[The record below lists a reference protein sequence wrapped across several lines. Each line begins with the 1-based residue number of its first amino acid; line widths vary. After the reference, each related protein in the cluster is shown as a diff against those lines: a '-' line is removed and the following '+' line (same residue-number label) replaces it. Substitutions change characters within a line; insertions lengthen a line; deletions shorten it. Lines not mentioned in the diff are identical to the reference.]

1 MTKSSVMC
9 RSCASGPLEPV
20 LSLGNMPLANSLL
33 TAQQLSYPEPMF
45 PLELAFCPQCSLVQ
59 ILETVPPQTMFSSYP
74 YFSSFSDT
82 AVRNAEAIA
91 SRLISTRRLRT
102 HNLIIEIASND
113 GYLLQFYKRAG
124 VPVLG
129 VEPANN
135 VANVAEKE
143 RGILTICEYFG
154 EDLARKLVGQDRRA
168 DVVHANNVLAHVPD
182 LNGVIEG
189 LRIVLKNDGVAVIEV
204 PYVREMIERCEFDTI
219 YHEHLCYFSL
229 TALNQLF
236 ERHGMTLQDVERL
249 PIHGGSLR
257 IFAVPRGSGA
267 QSDAVTN
274 LLAKE
279 RADGVHELAF
289 YRDFA
294 DRVESLRVK
303 LREQLIELTRK
314 GKRLAAYGA
323 AAKGST
329 LLNYCGIGRETLE
342 FVVDRSTYKQ
352 GLFMPGVHLPICAPA
367 KLLESRPDDVLLLTW
382 NFAEEV
388 LQQQAEYRRCGGK
401 FIIPIPEPRVV

>member
-9 RSCASGPLEPV
+9 RSCASGPLEQV

-82 AVRNAEAIA
+82 AVHSAEAIA

-124 VPVLG
+124 IPVLG

-135 VANVAEKE
+135 VASVAEKE
-143 RGILTICEYFG
+143 RGIPTICEYFG
-154 EDLARKLVGQDRRA
+154 EDLARKLVAQDRRA

-267 QSDAVTN
+267 QRDSVTN

-382 NFAEEV
+382 NFAEEI